1 VSESQLSGSPTS
13 SSPLHLV
20 TILYRSSKSFPGFLD
35 GLLEQ
40 DRTDWRLHI
49 IDNGDPVSAAIAE
62 SRADPRISLSRNHA
76 NFGFAR
82 AANQGMRMALAEGAK
97 SVVLIN
103 NDITMPPD
111 LLSALGEAERQFP
124 GAVLSPRIMEAD
136 KPGVAGYAGGSIS
149 KSWIYQI
156 VRHPYDPTV
165 TVPQLVAFAP
175 GCCLLVPASALGK
188 VGFLDERFFVYWEDT
203 DFCLRLNQA
212 GIPIY
217 YLPMTS
223 ILHKGAESSGGV
235 LSPTFNKYYYAS
247 YMQFLK
253 KHFGFVHAV
262 TSMLRLTRQDWERRK
277 FSDLTLK
284 TRAMLSGLM
293 R

>member
-1 VSESQLSGSPTS
+1 MSETQLSGSV

-35 GLLEQ
+35 GLMGQ

-49 IDNGDPVSAAIAE
+49 IDNGDQASADMAAT
-62 SRADPRISLSRNHA
+62 RADPRISLSRNHA

-103 NDITMPPD
+103 NDITMPAD
-111 LLSALGEAERQFP
+111 LLGALGKAECQFP

-136 KPGVAGYAGGSIS
+136 KPGVAGYAGASID
-149 KSWIYQI
+149 KSWVYQI
-156 VRHPYDPTV
+156 VRHPYDPAV
-165 TVPQLVAFAP
+165 TKPQRVAFAP
-175 GCCLLVPASALGK
+175 GCCLLVPATALGK
-188 VGFLDERFFVYWEDT
+188 AGFLDERFFVYWEDT
-203 DFCLRLNQA
+203 DFCLRLTQA

-217 YLPMTS
+217 YLPLIS

-253 KHFGFVHAV
+253 KHFGVGEAV
-262 TSMLRLTRQDWERRK
+262 TSMLRLVRQDWERGN
-277 FSDLTLK
+277 FSDLGLK
-284 TRAMLSGLM
+284 TRAMLSGLV